1 MGMLKHILNMTN
13 LVILASLFV
22 VLAPSV
28 SWAKKAERVNITV
41 GQVNVSVNGAT
52 KAVSGDHRS
61 RMTVKRSQR
70 GNGCTKVPYVRVV
83 TGSNARSKVQ
93 LILRKIGSKPKG
105 LCNFTANFSVQPF
118 SESELAA
125 QCRPGETRRK
135 VLRKAGLVSF
145 WKDKPAY
152 ERYVIDG
159 TRQKCEMVKHCK
171 PMEPVDLHPGEL
183 DCTNVRE
190 CYPETYGHTE
200 ACNNACAGRLIPK
213 KRHNKQNPNHRV
225 TFAANIQCAS
235 SGIKPPKLSSPP
247 DLRGWW
253 YFKSSYAS
261 AQFNGHWKFNRRAT
275 RPLEATYSTSGI
287 GMNGKPMVQNGSGTA
302 RIKTGTHFTWT
313 VSSMKNKR
321 RTRISMKCSGKLN
334 AAAKPVSISGRC
346 TPPRNARRSEEHTS
360 NSSHTDIS
368 RMPSSA

>member
-1 MGMLKHILNMTN
+1 
-13 LVILASLFV
+13 
-22 VLAPSV
+22 
-28 SWAKKAERVNITV
+28 
-41 GQVNVSVNGAT
+41 
-52 KAVSGDHRS
+52 
-61 RMTVKRSQR
+61 MTVKRSQP

-83 TGSNARSKVQ
+83 VGNNARLKEQ
-93 LILRKIGSKPKG
+93 LILKKIGSKPKG

-125 QCRPGETRRK
+125 QCRPGEARRK

-200 ACNNACAGRLIPK
+200 PCNNACAGRLIPK
-213 KRHNKQNPNHRV
+213 KRHNKQNPNHPV
-225 TFAANIQCAS
+225 TFSANIQCVS
-235 SGIKPPKLSSPP
+235 SGNKAANLPSLP

-253 YFKSSYAS
+253 YFNSSYAS
-261 AQFNGHWKFNRRAT
+261 PLYKGHWKFNRRT
-275 RPLEATYSTSGI
+275 THPSEATYSTSGVGI
-287 GMNGKPMVQNGSGTA
+287 VLNGNTTVRDGSGTA
-302 RIKTGTHFTWT
+302 KIKTGNNFTWT
-313 VSSMKNKR
+313 VSSMRDKKG
-321 RTRISMKCSGKLN
+321 TRMSMECSGRIKE
-334 AAAKPVSISGRC
+334 ATMPMSISGRC
-346 TPPRNARRSEEHTS
+346 TPPRNARYTLGTFTLVKSQGPIGVQQNPVGKPISPATGPTV
-360 NSSHTDIS
+360 NIPSHKIGKGFNPK
-368 RMPSSA
+368 RPGPPRGPHW